1 MGPGF
6 FGAPAFSTGMAR
18 RTLQFLHS
26 ETFTFADS
34 PSKIDSVD
42 NSIATSDT
50 LMHRFSFHPRQ

>member
-1 MGPGF
+1 
-6 FGAPAFSTGMAR
+6 MAR

-34 PSKIDSVD
+34 PSKLDSVD

-50 LMHRFSFHPRQ
+50 LMHRFLFHPRK